1 MVKQD
6 SKEALEGTV
15 RVQTKPI
22 LFHEVSESHF
32 LTGEPKLRASPGGTG
47 QIWAVG
53 SVSTA
58 PAHAGACQGCD
69 LRFPWTLRCPAV
81 PEASPRM

>member
-1 MVKQD
+1 MVKQG

-15 RVQTKPI
+15 HVQTKPI
-22 LFHEVSESHF
+22 LFHEVSESYF
-32 LTGEPKLRASPGGTG
+32 LTGEPKMRASPGGTG
-47 QIWAVG
+47 WIQAVG
-53 SVSTA
+53 SVSTV

-69 LRFPWTLRCPAV
+69 PPFPWTLLCPAA

>member
-6 SKEALEGTV
+6 SKVALEETV

-32 LTGEPKLRASPGGTG
+32 LTGEPKMRASPGGTR
-47 QIWAVG
+47 QIGAVG

-58 PAHAGACQGCD
+58 PAQAGACQGSD
-69 LRFPWTLRCPAV
+69 PPFPCPLRCPAA

>member
-22 LFHEVSESHF
+22 LFHEVSESPF